1 MSQEVVKFIRKSN
14 DLVEAKYKFDIWE
27 TRIFSKMLTLIQK
40 EDEDFKEY
48 RVYLR
53 DIVSEF
59 GLEKNKDAYDYIRQG
74 AKKLMKKTFY
84 IPYEAEDGQKR
95 MFETPVISSLD
106 SAILEDRSIANE
118 HLYIGI
124 SFHPRMKP
132 YLLQLKNKFTMYDV
146 RNILKLP
153 SVYSIRIYELLKQY
167 EKIGKRKLKIDE
179 LKDILGV
186 QSEYPLYANFKQRVI
201 NKAQKDLKEN
211 TDIMFTFDE
220 IKSGRAVTDLLF
232 YIAQNPN
239 FVIDKSKA
247 TKTKKEKAIPKNVI
261 VGGFDDIYPLIEDY
275 VTEAKLNEWLKT
287 HGESRVKV
295 AVKYLREK
303 LRSDKK
309 PSNPAAYLQKLLG
322 SNDWM
327 EEVAAAQ
334 TQHAQKKTLAEEKIA
349 RRRRVE
355 EQIRLLRNEAYQAKI
370 LKVNALFEAEP
381 TLQSAIIAKVKSNL
395 FSGYDVALSEAENF
409 IQNQIFIAAIIAQME
424 KFHAKYFQE
433 EDALYANKI
442 SILER
447 ELK

>member
-27 TRIFSKMLTLIQK
+27 TRIFTKMLTLIQR

-48 RVYLR
+48 RVYLK
-53 DIVSEF
+53 DIVGEF

-132 YLLQLKNKFTMYDV
+132 YLLQLKSKFTMYDV

-167 EKIGKRKLKIDE
+167 EKIGKRKLKIEE

-220 IKSGRAVTDLLF
+220 IKSGRAVTDLIF
-232 YIAQNPN
+232 HIAENPN
-239 FVIDKSKA
+239 FVIDKPKIAKA
-247 TKTKKEKAIPKNVI
+247 KKEKATPENVI
-261 VGGFDDIYPLIEDY
+261 VSGFDDIYPLIEDY
-275 VTEAKLNEWLKT
+275 VTEAKLNEWLKI
-287 HGESRVKV
+287 HGEQRIKI

-309 PSNPAAYLQKLLG
+309 PSNPAAYLQKLLT

-334 TQHAQKKTLAEEKIA
+334 TQQAQKKTLAEEKMA

-355 EQIRLLRNEAYQAKI
+355 EQIRVLRNEAYQAKI
-370 LKVNALFEAEP
+370 LKVNTLFEAEP
-381 TLQSAIIAKVKSNL
+381 TLQAAIITKVKSNL
-395 FSGYDVALSEAENF
+395 FSGYDMQLSEAENF
-409 IQNQIFIAAIIAQME
+409 AQNQIFIAAIIAQME
-424 KFHAKYFQE
+424 KLHAKYFQE

-447 ELK
+447 GLK

>member
-27 TRIFSKMLTLIQK
+27 TRIFTKMLTMIHR

-53 DIVSEF
+53 DIVGEF
-59 GLEKNKDAYDYIRQG
+59 GLEKNKDAYECIRQG

-106 SAILEDRSIANE
+106 SAILEDRTIANE
-118 HLYIGI
+118 NLYIGI

-167 EKIGKRKLKIDE
+167 ENIGKRKLKIDE

-186 QSEYPLYANFKQRVI
+186 ESEYPLYANFKQRVI
-201 NKAQKDLKEN
+201 NKAQKDMKEH

-220 IKSGRAVTDLLF
+220 IKSGRAVTDIIF
-232 YIAQNPN
+232 YIEENPN
-239 FVIDKSKA
+239 FVIDKQKPR
-247 TKTKKEKAIPKNVI
+247 KERVLKDTPKNVI
-261 VGGFDDIYPLIEDY
+261 VDSFDDIYPLIEDY
-275 VTEAKLNEWLKT
+275 VTGDKLKEWLKV
-287 HGESRVKV
+287 HGEQKVKI

-303 LRSDKK
+303 LRLDKK
-309 PSNPAAYLQKLLG
+309 PTNPAAYLQKLLN
-322 SNDWM
+322 SDDWF
-327 EEVAAAQ
+327 EEVSTVQ
-334 TQHAQKKTLAEEKIA
+334 KQQAQKKTASEENQA

-355 EQIRLLRNEAYQAKI
+355 EQIRVLRNEAYYAKVAKMNLAFKENSV
-370 LKVNALFEAEP
+370 LKTSVVD
-381 TLQSAIIAKVKSNL
+381 KVKSNL
-395 FSGYDVALSEAENF
+395 FSSYDEKISEAENLS
-409 IQNQIFIAAIIAQME
+409 QNPIFIAAVVGHLE
-424 KFHAKYFQE
+424 KSEPQFFQE
-433 EDALYANKI
+433 FEALYYNKI

-447 ELK
+447 ELR